1 MSISELERTLA
12 QLRLSGARDGLL
24 EFEGKSY
31 RLKEAAQ
38 RLATKTTVD

>member
-1 MSISELERTLA
+1 MHRSR
-12 QLRLSGARDGLL
+12 LL

-38 RLATKTTVD
+38 RLAVKVETSD

>member
-1 MSISELERTLA
+1 MHRSR
-12 QLRLSGARDGLL
+12 LL

-38 RLATKTTVD
+38 RLAIKAAAD